1 MRRLLVGAV
10 IGALA
15 MSSTAHARGGEPY
28 DVGDGKPIGRSSI
41 LNGPNGVYVSPVDGN
56 VYAASV
62 IGSEI
67 TVHDPRTGALLDRI
81 GAERGVNGPDDLVIA
96 PDGTIYWTELI
107 AGNVGM
113 LRPDGTWRT
122 QLVAPGVNP
131 ITLSDDGR
139 LFVAR
144 DFLGDGLYELDPELL
159 APPQVIIPDLVGF
172 NGMDFGPDGL
182 LYGPLFFGGAIVRID
197 VDAAVPAPEIV
208 ATGFRIPG
216 AVAFSP
222 DGVLH
227 AVDFAEGQVVRVDVD
242 TGATEVLADVEGV
255 LDNLAFGADGTLFT
269 TAFAD
274 GQVLTLTPGNQL
286 RALNQS
292 GFIAPGG
299 VTVDD
304 DGSVWVADFF
314 SIREMRSSRNPAT
327 SFYDRFDPPG
337 AGAASANTI
346 DASGDHLITTG
357 WFSNSVQV
365 LDRADGS
372 TVEDI
377 RTLALPINAIDH
389 GGVLAVAQ
397 LGAGNV
403 VDGRTGD
410 VLLDGVLAY
419 PLGLAS
425 DGSTLYVGDW
435 ALGQVWAVHPGGPP
449 TLLASGLVNPE
460 GMTVDGDRLLVVEE
474 GADRVSAVDLATGA
488 VSDVITGLAL
498 GDPVVPGAV
507 PHGIVSSV
515 DASDRSIYVTSDI
528 DNTVRQFKR

>member
-1 MRRLLVGAV
+1 MRKLLVGAV

-15 MSSTAHARGGEPY
+15 ISSTVHAKGGEPSSIA
-28 DVGDGKPIGRSSI
+28 DAKPIGRSSI
-41 LNGPNGVYVSPVDGN
+41 LNGPNGVYVSPIDGN
-56 VYAASV
+56 VYVASV

-67 TVHDPRTGALLDRI
+67 TVHDPRTGELLDRI

-96 PDGTIYWTELI
+96 PDGTLYWTELI

-113 LRPDGTWRT
+113 LKPDGTMRT
-122 QLVAPGVNP
+122 QFVAPGVNP

-182 LYGPLFFGGAIVRID
+182 LYGPLFFGGALARID

-222 DGVLH
+222 EGVLH
-227 AVDFAEGQVVRVDVD
+227 AVDFAEGQVVRVDVE
-242 TGATEVLADVEGV
+242 TGATEVLADIDGV
-255 LDNLAFGADGTLFT
+255 LDNVAFGADGTLFT

-274 GQVLTLTPGNQL
+274 GQLLTLTPGNQL
-286 RALNQS
+286 RALNQT

-299 VTVDD
+299 VAVDD

-314 SIREMRSSRNPAT
+314 SIREMQSSRNPAT
-327 SFYDRFDPPG
+327 SYYDRFDPPG
-337 AGAASANTI
+337 VGAASANTI
-346 DASGDHLITTG
+346 DVSGDHLITTG

-365 LDRADGS
+365 LERSDGS
-372 TVEDI
+372 IVEDI
-377 RTLALPINAIDH
+377 RILALPVNAIDH
-389 GGVLAVAQ
+389 GGVLAVSQ
-397 LGAGNV
+397 LGAANV
-403 VDGRTGD
+403 VDGRTGT

-425 DGSTLYVGDW
+425 DGDTLYVGDW
-435 ALGQVWAVHPGGPP
+435 ALGNVWAVPSGGGP
-449 TLLASGLVNPE
+449 TLLATGLANPE

-474 GADRVSAVDLATGA
+474 GADRVSAVDLASGV
-488 VSDVITGLAL
+488 VSPVITGLSL
-498 GDPVVPGAV
+498 GDPVVPGGV
-507 PHGIVSSV
+507 LHGLVSSV
-515 DASDRSIYVTSDI
+515 DATARSIFVTSDT
-528 DNTVRQFKR
+528 DNALYRFKR